1 MPAVVA
7 SEPVAEPVPRRPPP
21 PPPPQPRR
29 RRIAGGARGVATVTA
44 APVVTEEPKEDRLSR
59 ASLRWSGAALR
70 GAVQAVEKCSGNR
83 AASGVKDFLQMHEN
97 RALGP
102 RRTSHHFLLHVLS
115 REEDGCAGC
124 GSGFGPFVF
133 ADAAAVLMLVQ
144 ALAVDQL
151 FGFAGA
157 AAVLMLA

>member
-7 SEPVAEPVPRRPPP
+7 SEPVAEPVKAPLESSNLHFEDLERR
-21 PPPPQPRR
+21 
-29 RRIAGGARGVATVTA
+29 
-44 APVVTEEPKEDRLSR
+44 ECLSR